1 MNGLADFIT
10 TFAADEGVSR
20 QNFNNRITQANT
32 GLSNVQSAAAAAQ
45 TTANTAVSNAA
56 AAKTTADNAAAAAAA
71 AQTTANGKANA
82 SHTQGAATITAGDLA
97 GCVGANPTAQADVGY
112 RQLRNI
118 YAGTGA
124 MIAGSTALTSGVVYL
139 QYE

>member
-1 MNGLADFIT
+1 MADFIT
-10 TFAADEGVSR
+10 QFAADEGVSR

-32 GLSNVQSAAAAAQ
+32 GLTNVQSAAAQAQ
-45 TTANTAVSNAA
+45 TAANTAVTNAA
-56 AAKTTADNAAAAAAA
+56 AAKTAADNAASAAAA
-71 AQTTANGKANA
+71 AQTTANGKASA
-82 SHTQGAATITAGDLA
+82 SHTQGAATVTAGDFA

-124 MIAGSTALTSGVVYL
+124 MTAGGTALSTGAIYL

>member
-1 MNGLADFIT
+1 MADFIT
-10 TFAADEGVSR
+10 QFAADEGVSR

-32 GLSNVQSAAAAAQ
+32 ALTTVQSAAATAQ
-45 TTANTAVSNAA
+45 TTANTAVTNAA
-56 AAKTTADNAAAAAAA
+56 TAKTAADNAAAAAAA

-82 SHTQGAATITAGDLA
+82 SHTQGAATVTAGDFA

-124 MIAGSTALTSGVVYL
+124 MTAGSTGLQSGCIYL

>member
-32 GLSNVQSAAAAAQ
+32 GLSTVQSATAAAQ
-45 TTANTAVSNAA
+45 TTANTAVS
-56 AAKTTADNAAAAAAA
+56 NAAAAAAA

-82 SHTQGAATITAGDLA
+82 SHTQGAATITAGDFA
-97 GCVGANPTAQADVGY
+97 GCVGANPAAQADVGY

-124 MIAGSTALTSGVVYL
+124 MTAGSTALTSGVIYL

>member
-1 MNGLADFIT
+1 MADFII

-32 GLSNVQSAAAAAQ
+32 GLSTVQSATAAAQ
-45 TTANTAVSNAA
+45 TTANTAVS
-56 AAKTTADNAAAAAAA
+56 NAAAAAAA

-82 SHTQGAATITAGDLA
+82 SHTQGAATITAGDFA
-97 GCVGANPTAQADVGY
+97 GCVGANPAAQADVGY

-124 MIAGSTALTSGVVYL
+124 MTAGSTALTSGVIYL

>member
-10 TFAADEGVSR
+10 QFAADEGVSR
-20 QNFNNRITQANT
+20 DNFNSKIAEVNA
-32 GLSNVQSAAAAAQ
+32 GLTTVQGAAVAAQ

-56 AAKTTADNAAAAAAA
+56 AAKTAADNAAAAAAT
-71 AQTTANGKANA
+71 AQTTANGKAAA
-82 SHTQGAATITAGDLA
+82 SHTQGAATITAGDFA

-118 YAGTGA
+118 YAGIGA
-124 MIAGSTALTSGVVYL
+124 MTAGSTALTSGAIYL

>member
-1 MNGLADFIT
+1 MIGLPDYVIQ
-10 TFAADEGVSR
+10 FAADEGVSR
-20 QNFNNRITQANT
+20 ANFNSRLSALNT
-32 GLSNVQSAAAAAQ
+32 GLNTVNNAATAAQ

-56 AAKTTADNAAAAAAA
+56 AAKTAADNAAAVAAA

-82 SHTQGAATITAGDLA
+82 SHTQGAATITSGDFA
-97 GCVGANPTAQADVGY
+97 GCVGANPTTQADVGY

-124 MIAGSTALTSGVVYL
+124 MTAGSTALASGVIYL